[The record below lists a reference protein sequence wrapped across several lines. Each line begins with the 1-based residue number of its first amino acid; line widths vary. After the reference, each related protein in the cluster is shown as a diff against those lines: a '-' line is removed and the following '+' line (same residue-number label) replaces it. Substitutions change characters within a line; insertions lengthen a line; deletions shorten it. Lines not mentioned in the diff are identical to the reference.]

1 MKVSI
6 LTVNYNNA
14 EGLRR
19 TLESVAAQTYQEF
32 EHVII
37 DGGSSD
43 ESVGII
49 RNYEK
54 SLKSND
60 KYKMTNVQWISEP
73 DNGIYDAMNKGVEIA
88 SGVRLVNAL
97 NRSELVEDKNK
108 ELPEYL
114 LFLNGGDTLAS
125 EKALEEIAPYLD
137 GDDFIVGRVF
147 FSIKGNRVSVSPLL
161 SEKDMSMYYMY
172 LHGINHQSAFIKS
185 ELLVDMPYDTTVKMN
200 ADWLFF
206 VQQIVMRNATV
217 KFVDKY
223 IADFDR
229 TGLSSNTQAV
239 VEERK
244 EVLKKILPARMC
256 RDYDHVIPH
265 YYEVIRVEWLLRHPF
280 WYKLYRG
287 LTTIGR
293 KITKS

>member
-73 DNGIYDAMNKGVEIA
+73 DNGIYDAMNKGVRKA
-88 SGVRLVNAL
+88 SG
-97 NRSELVEDKNK
+97 
-108 ELPEYL
+108 EYL

-217 KFVDKY
+217 KFVDKH

>member
-73 DNGIYDAMNKGVEIA
+73 DNGIYDAMNKGVRKA
-88 SGVRLVNAL
+88 SG
-97 NRSELVEDKNK
+97 
-108 ELPEYL
+108 EYL

-256 RDYDHVIPH
+256 RDYDQVIPH

>member
-73 DNGIYDAMNKGVEIA
+73 DNGIYDAMNKGVRKA
-88 SGVRLVNAL
+88 SG
-97 NRSELVEDKNK
+97 
-108 ELPEYL
+108 EYL

>member
-60 KYKMTNVQWISEP
+60 KYKMINVQWISEP
-73 DNGIYDAMNKGVEIA
+73 DNGIYDAMNKGVRKA
-88 SGVRLVNAL
+88 SG
-97 NRSELVEDKNK
+97 
-108 ELPEYL
+108 EYL